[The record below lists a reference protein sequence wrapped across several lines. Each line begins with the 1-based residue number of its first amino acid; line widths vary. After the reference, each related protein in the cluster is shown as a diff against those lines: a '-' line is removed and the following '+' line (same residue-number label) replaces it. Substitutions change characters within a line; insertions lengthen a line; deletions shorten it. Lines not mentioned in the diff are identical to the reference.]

1 MAGPRRTLAGRCATL
16 TTVAAVA
23 VALTSCGLESG
34 GALPLKVGPGSI
46 TPVEELTGVPITV
59 GSKDFT
65 EQIILGYIIEFALSA
80 AGADIRDLTNIQGS
94 NSTRDAQVHGQI
106 DLTYEYTGTGWINY
120 LGHEHPIPDPTAQFE
135 AVRDEDLARNGMVWT
150 DPAPMN
156 NTYALATS
164 RATAEATGVRTLSE
178 YADLV
183 KRDPA
188 AATTCVETEFN
199 VRQDGFPGMAAAY
212 DFDPAKAQK
221 QILQTGIIYQATAD
235 ATQCKFG
242 EVFTTDGRI
251 IALDLVLLDDD
262 RSFFPKYNPALIMR
276 EGFAH
281 AHPEVAEVMA
291 PISAELT
298 DQEITELNRRV
309 DVEGQEPAD
318 VARQWLVDK
327 GFVTA
332 VD

>member
-1 MAGPRRTLAGRCATL
+1 MVAATAVTLA
-16 TTVAAVA
+16 
-23 VALTSCGLESG
+23 SCGLESG

-46 TPVEELTGVPITV
+46 TPVPELEGAPITV

-135 AVRDEDLARNGMVWT
+135 AVRDEDLARNGLVWT

-199 VRQDGFPGMAAAY
+199 VRQDGYPGMAAAY
-212 DFDPAKAQK
+212 DFDPTKAQK

-235 ATQCKFG
+235 GTQCKFG

-276 EGFAH
+276 EGFAQ
-281 AHPEVAEVMA
+281 AHPQVAEVMA
-291 PISAELT
+291 PVSAELT

-309 DVEGQEPAD
+309 EVEGQEPAD
-318 VARQWLVDK
+318 VARAWLVDK

-332 VD
+332 AD